1 MKLIDIKKIFYSEL
15 ENIFEKNEIDTFI
28 KRIAEEYLN
37 LKPFELALNTDM
49 FIEKRKEEMFLKAV
63 SELKKEKPLQQILGK
78 TYFYGLEFII
88 NKHVLIPRPETE
100 ELVHWIV
107 NDTKL
112 SPQELKILDIG
123 TGSGCIAV
131 SLAKNLMGSEVFA
144 IDVSDEALGV
154 ARENTRINNVE
165 VKFIKMDILG
175 AEQLPSLF
183 DIIVSNPP
191 YVRTLE
197 KNTIK
202 KNVLE
207 YEPHLALFV
216 EDEDPLLFYDKISK
230 LSMNYLKD
238 KGSLYFEINQ
248 YLGKEVVGLLKKNG
262 LKKIE
267 LKKDFFGNNRFI
279 KCIK

>member
-15 ENIFEKNEIDTFI
+15 ENVFEKNEIDTFI
-28 KRIAEEYLN
+28 KRTAEEYLN

-49 FIEKRKEEMFLKAV
+49 FIEKPKEEMFLKAV

-88 NKHVLIPRPETE
+88 KEHVLIPRPETE
-100 ELVHWIV
+100 ELVDWIV
-107 NDTKL
+107 NDNKL
-112 SPQELKILDIG
+112 SPLGLNILDIG

-131 SLAKNLMGSEVFA
+131 SLAKNLPGSEVFA
-144 IDVSDEALGV
+144 IDVSKEALII
-154 ARENTRINNVE
+154 ARENAEKNNVE
-165 VKFIKMDILG
+165 VGFIKMDILK
-175 AEQLPSLF
+175 ARQLPSQF
-183 DIIVSNPP
+183 DVIVSNPP

-216 EDEDPLLFYDKISK
+216 DDDDPLLFYDKISK
-230 LSMNYLKD
+230 LSINHLKE

-248 YLGKEVVGLLKKNG
+248 YLGKELVELLKKNG

-267 LKKDFFGNNRFI
+267 LKTDFFGNNRFI

>member
-15 ENIFEKNEIDTFI
+15 ENVFEKNEIDTFI
-28 KRIAEEYLN
+28 KRTAEENLN

-49 FIEKRKEEMFLKAV
+49 FIEKPKEEMFLKAV

-88 NKHVLIPRPETE
+88 KEHVLIPRPETE
-100 ELVHWIV
+100 ELVDWIV
-107 NDTKL
+107 NDNKL
-112 SPQELKILDIG
+112 SPLGLNILDIG

-131 SLAKNLMGSEVFA
+131 SLAKNLPGSEVFA
-144 IDVSDEALGV
+144 IDVSKEALII
-154 ARENTRINNVE
+154 ARENAEKNNVE
-165 VKFIKMDILG
+165 VGFIKMDILK
-175 AEQLPSLF
+175 ARQLPSQF
-183 DIIVSNPP
+183 DVIVSNPP

-216 EDEDPLLFYDKISK
+216 DDDDPLLFYDKISK
-230 LSMNYLKD
+230 LSINHLKE

-248 YLGKEVVGLLKKNG
+248 YLGKELVELLKKNG

-267 LKKDFFGNNRFI
+267 LKTDFFGNNRFI